1 MSGFRGVNSSVLFS
15 RCKKFEWGQCTVAA
29 VGDGVR
35 TRRWKEAL
43 WVKMGIFLLLLFFAP
58 VSGVF
63 EGTCPRKDPPPG
75 VLVLSPGSKLFL
87 TCGGHVRVDGVKIS
101 LKGSSLNINKR
112 DGSSNGTPAAPNDI
126 QNSAVSVKSDDS
138 SLKNVSEG
146 YSPHFTE
153 AGGNRSLIYS
163 DAGYTTSPHIIQPT
177 RATRSLKDES
187 HWTTGETDVEDDYE
201 EDEEDEV
208 GEGVNRVT
216 RGIKVMP
223 EWKWNTMTVG
233 TEDRDWGEIKF
244 GRSGTTLTLASLRME
259 DSGKYSCHHKGKEK
273 FSLKVIVADS
283 PEPPSLFCY
292 KKSPSSKI
300 RCEGMPQKAAI
311 KQPSCYLLLSKNP
324 REKFKR
330 VSCSYSS
337 RLSRCWCA
345 LDHIEDDRRTPHLV
359 YMCVTSITGNVT
371 SPLKYFTPLK
381 ILKPDPPS
389 NVSVRQEKGKKNR
402 LTVSWNLPTSWKVQD
417 NFYKLIYEV
426 KYNPVKPS
434 IGNKQVLPVNGQR
447 QATIT
452 DIMPGVEYLIQV
464 RAKEE
469 FDGQWSEWSPSTYAK
484 SWTEKPQPPSIVS
497 ATLEEGQDMTTMMTV
512 SWSLPT
518 NFEEPHNFRLIC
530 EIKYGETNLSF
541 HGENQ
546 FEGERSYTIVVTPT
560 PDVDFLIQLRYKAEH
575 DGQWSEWSRPY
586 PVSPPTGSGSGDQYP
601 DDDPTKLPPDPKEW
615 PHHLLWIFGLFAIL
629 SVILAI
635 YTFGHKDR
643 FISKLHSLYFTTLCD
658 DSSQPSPSVPVAPE
672 GVALVTFVPTKSNKE
687 HPPSDENES
696 EENEE
701 QKPLREMTD
710 AKHFN
715 NTSYFFLQRE

>member
-15 RCKKFEWGQCTVAA
+15 RCKKFDWGQCTLAA

-35 TRRWKEAL
+35 RRRWKEDL
-43 WVKMGIFLLLLFFAP
+43 WVKMGTFLLLLFFAP

-112 DGSSNGTPAAPNDI
+112 DGSSNGTPATPNDI
-126 QNSAVSVKSDDS
+126 QNSGVSVKSDDS
-138 SLKNVSEG
+138 SLQNVSEG

-187 HWTTGETDVEDDYE
+187 HWTTGEIDVEDDYE

-223 EWKWNTMTVG
+223 EWKWNMMTVG

-244 GRSGTTLTLASLRME
+244 GRSGTTLTLASVRLE
-259 DSGKYSCHHKGKEK
+259 DSGKYSCHHKGKDK
-273 FSLKVIVADS
+273 FSVKVIVADS
-283 PEPPSLFCY
+283 PEPPSVLCY

-300 RCEGMPQKAAI
+300 RCEGTPQKATI

-324 REKFKR
+324 REKFKQ
-330 VSCSYSS
+330 VSCSYSF

-371 SPLKYFTPLK
+371 SPLMYFTPLK

-434 IGNKQVLPVNGQR
+434 IGNEQILPVNGQR

-464 RAKEE
+464 RTKEE
-469 FDGQWSEWSPSTYAK
+469 FDGKWSEWSPSIYAK
-484 SWTEKPQPPSIVS
+484 SWTEKPQPPSNVS
-497 ATLEEGQDMTTMMTV
+497 AILEEGRDMTTMMTV

-518 NFEEPHNFRLIC
+518 KLEEQHNFRLIY

-546 FEGERSYTIVVTPT
+546 FEGECSYTIEVTPT

-575 DGQWSEWSRPY
+575 DGQWSEWSKPY
-586 PVSPPTGSGSGDQYP
+586 SVTPPTGSGDQELP
-601 DDDPTKLPPDPKEW
+601 DNDLTKLPQEGPEEW
-615 PHHLLWIFGLFAIL
+615 PHHLLWIFGLFTIL
-629 SVILAI
+629 AVILAI

-672 GVALVTFVPTKSNKE
+672 GVALVTFTKSNKE
-687 HPPSDENES
+687 HPPNNEKES

-701 QKPLREMTD
+701 QKLLRERTD
-710 AKHFN
+710 AMHFN
-715 NTSYFFLQRE
+715 NTSYFFLQSK

>member
-15 RCKKFEWGQCTVAA
+15 LCKKFDWGQCTVAA
-29 VGDGVR
+29 VGDDVR
-35 TRRWKEAL
+35 RRRWKEDL
-43 WVKMGIFLLLLFFAP
+43 WVKMGTFLLLLFFAP

-87 TCGGHVRVDGVKIS
+87 TCGGHVRVDG
-101 LKGSSLNINKR
+101 
-112 DGSSNGTPAAPNDI
+112 SSNGTPATPNDI
-126 QNSAVSVKSDDS
+126 QNSGVSVKSDDS
-138 SLKNVSEG
+138 SLQNVSEG

-163 DAGYTTSPHIIQPT
+163 DAGYTTSPHIVQPT

-187 HWTTGETDVEDDYE
+187 HWTTGEIDVEDDYE

-223 EWKWNTMTVG
+223 EWKWNMMTVG

-244 GRSGTTLTLASLRME
+244 GRSGTTLTLASVRLE
-259 DSGKYSCHHKGKEK
+259 DSGKYSCHHQGKDK
-273 FSLKVIVADS
+273 FSVKVIVADS
-283 PEPPSLFCY
+283 PEPPSVFCY

-300 RCEGMPQKAAI
+300 RCEGTPQKATI

-324 REKFKR
+324 REKFKQ
-330 VSCSYSS
+330 VSCSYSF

-371 SPLKYFTPLK
+371 SPLMYFTPLK
-381 ILKPDPPS
+381 LLKPDPPS
-389 NVSVRQEKGKKNR
+389 NVTVRQEKGKKKR

-434 IGNKQVLPVNGQR
+434 IGNEQILPVNGQR

-464 RAKEE
+464 RTKEE
-469 FDGQWSEWSPSTYAK
+469 FDGKWSEWSPSIYAK
-484 SWTEKPQPPSIVS
+484 SWTEKPQPPSITS
-497 ATLEEGQDMTTMMTV
+497 AILEEGQDMMMV
-512 SWSLPT
+512 SWNLPT
-518 NFEEPHNFRLIC
+518 KLEEQHNFRLIY

-546 FEGERSYTIVVTPT
+546 FEGECSYNIVVTPT

-575 DGQWSEWSRPY
+575 DGQWSEWSKPY
-586 PVSPPTGSGSGDQYP
+586 PVNLPTGSGDQELP
-601 DDDPTKLPPDPKEW
+601 CDAPTKPPEDKW
-615 PHHLLWIFGLFAIL
+615 PHHLLWIFGLFSIL
-629 SVILAI
+629 AVILAI

-672 GVALVTFVPTKSNKE
+672 GVALVTFTKSNKE
-687 HPPSDENES
+687 HPPSNEKES

-701 QKPLREMTD
+701 QKPLRERTD
-710 AKHFN
+710 AMHFN

>member
-1 MSGFRGVNSSVLFS
+1 
-15 RCKKFEWGQCTVAA
+15 
-29 VGDGVR
+29 
-35 TRRWKEAL
+35 
-43 WVKMGIFLLLLFFAP
+43 
-58 VSGVF
+58 
-63 EGTCPRKDPPPG
+63 PPPG

-112 DGSSNGTPAAPNDI
+112 DGSSNGTPATPNDI
-126 QNSAVSVKSDDS
+126 QNSA
-138 SLKNVSEG
+138 
-146 YSPHFTE
+146 

-163 DAGYTTSPHIIQPT
+163 DAGYTTSPHIVQPT

-201 EDEEDEV
+201 EDEG

-233 TEDRDWGEIKF
+233 TEDRDWGEITF
-244 GRSGTTLTLASLRME
+244 GRSGTMLTLASVRME

-273 FSLKVIVADS
+273 FSVKVIVADS

-389 NVSVRQEKGKKNR
+389 NVSVRQEKGKRNR

-434 IGNKQVLPVNGQR
+434 IGNEQVLPVNGQR

-484 SWTEKPQPPSIVS
+484 SWTDLSQSTP
-497 ATLEEGQDMTTMMTV
+497 LFTT
-512 SWSLPT
+512 
-518 NFEEPHNFRLIC
+518 
-530 EIKYGETNLSF
+530 
-541 HGENQ
+541 
-546 FEGERSYTIVVTPT
+546 
-560 PDVDFLIQLRYKAEH
+560 
-575 DGQWSEWSRPY
+575 
-586 PVSPPTGSGSGDQYP
+586 
-601 DDDPTKLPPDPKEW
+601 DPTKPPPGPEEW